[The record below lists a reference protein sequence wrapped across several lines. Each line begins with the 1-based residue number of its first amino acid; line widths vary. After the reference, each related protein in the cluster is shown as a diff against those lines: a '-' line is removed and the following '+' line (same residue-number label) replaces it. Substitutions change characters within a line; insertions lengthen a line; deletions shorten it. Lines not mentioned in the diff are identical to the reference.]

1 MKILVDENMPY
12 ARELFSRLGDV
23 QAIPGRPVPA
33 DALTDAD
40 ALMVRSVTRV
50 NEALLAGK
58 AIKFVGTAT
67 AGTDHVD
74 QEWLQQAGLAL
85 PILDPES
92 AILIGLQRV

>member
-58 AIKFVGTAT
+58 AIKFVGTLPPAPIT
-67 AGTDHVD
+67 SIRRGCSRR
-74 QEWLQQAGLAL
+74 GLVSLRRPAVTPL
-85 PILDPES
+85 
-92 AILIGLQRV
+92 RW

>member
-50 NEALLAGK
+50 NEALLVSK

-67 AGTDHVD
+67 AQHRSRRSGVAA
-74 QEWLQQAGLAL
+74 AGGDWFLCGARL
-85 PILDPES
+85 
-92 AILIGLQRV
+92 

>member
-1 MKILVDENMPY
+1 MKICPMPVSF
-12 ARELFSRLGDV
+12 FSRLGDV

-74 QEWLQQAGLAL
+74 QAWLQQAG
-85 PILDPES
+85 
-92 AILIGLQRV
+92 IGFSCGARL

>member
-58 AIKFVGTAT
+58 AIKVRRHRYRRHRSRRSGVAA
-67 AGTDHVD
+67 AGGD
-74 QEWLQQAGLAL
+74 WFLCGARL
-85 PILDPES
+85 
-92 AILIGLQRV
+92 

>member
-1 MKILVDENMPY
+1 M
-12 ARELFSRLGDV
+12 
-23 QAIPGRPVPA
+23 QAIGPSGPA

-74 QEWLQQAGLAL
+74 QAWLQQAGLVSLRRLAVTPL
-85 PILDPES
+85 
-92 AILIGLQRV
+92 RW